1 MKITAIDTCLLTV
14 PTPKPMALQY
24 PHHKIVVAQ
33 ISTDEGVR
41 GLGYSLSFNG
51 GGAEAVH
58 TYLETRL
65 KPALIGED
73 PTYVE
78 RLWEKMFR
86 VDMGVRKQ
94 GTAGY
99 ALAALDIGLWD
110 IVGKLAK
117 QPLYKLW
124 GANSDRVGAYGSGG
138 WAKYSIDDLVNEAQK
153 YAALGC
159 KYYKMKIHHPDPRVN
174 RDRVAAVKKALG
186 PGVRMMVDV
195 NQGRDVLSTI
205 QQAQL
210 LEELDL
216 VWYEEPVLAD
226 DIDGYEEV
234 ARSIR
239 IPIAAGENHYTRW
252 EFKQLLDRKA
262 VRYLMPDVCR
272 ANGFSETLRIGR
284 LGANYGAYLTPHLI
298 HEVSI
303 HVVGA
308 LSNGFL
314 VEFMDWAPPDL
325 WEQLPEVKD
334 GLIRIPDRPGH
345 GMALNAKAIEKYRTS

>member
-1 MKITAIDTCLLTV
+1 MKITAIDTCVLTV

-33 ISTDEGVR
+33 ISTDEGIR

-73 PTYVE
+73 PTFVE

-86 VDMGVRKQ
+86 VDMGVRKL

-99 ALAALDIGLWD
+99 ALSALDIGLWD
-110 IVGKLAK
+110 IVGKVAK

-124 GANSDRVGAYGSGG
+124 GAANDRIPAYGSGG
-138 WAKYSIDDLVNEAQK
+138 WAKYSIDELVNEAQK

-159 KYYKMKIHHPDPRVN
+159 KYYKMKIHHPDPAVN
-174 RDRVAAVKKALG
+174 ASRVAAVKKALG
-186 PGVRMMVDV
+186 SGVRMMVDV
-195 NQGRDVLSTI
+195 NQGRDVLGNI
-205 QQAQL
+205 AQARL

-216 VWYEEPVLAD
+216 LWYEEPVLAD

-262 VRYLMPDVCR
+262 VKFLMPDVCR
-272 ANGFSETLRIGR
+272 ANGFTETLRIGK
-284 LGANYGAYLTPHLI
+284 LGAAYGAMLSPHLI
-298 HEVSI
+298 HEISI

-325 WEQLPEVKD
+325 FEQVPECKD
-334 GLIRIPDRPGH
+334 GVIRIADRPGH
-345 GMALNAKAIEKYRTS
+345 GMALHSKAIEKYRTL